1 MRGLRDDLKLA
12 LDPVEFARHVGM
24 RPERWQADLLST
36 PSNRV
41 ILNCSRQAGKS
52 SFSAILALHRALYFP
67 KSLVLVFAPALRQSQ
82 EFFQKLDAFWRA
94 AGLPGEADSER
105 KLGLEL
111 KNGSRVEALPGSEKT
126 TRGFSAPSLII
137 FEEAS
142 RIDDSLYFDGARP
155 MIATVPDSTLL
166 LISSPYG
173 RRGFFYEEWE
183 HGGPG
188 WERFRITADDSEAVK
203 SEYIEEERR
212 IKSERQIAQEY
223 YCEFTEADGAV
234 FGGNL
239 IDHAFDDDEVLPLWQ
254 D

>member
-1 MRGLRDDLKLA
+1 M
-12 LDPVEFARHVGM
+12 E
-24 RPERWQADLLST
+24 PELWQESLLST

-41 ILNCSRQAGKS
+41 ILACSRQAGKS

-82 EFFQKLDAFWRA
+82 EFFQKVDEFWRA
-94 AGLPGEADSER
+94 AELPGEANSER

-111 KNGSRVEALPGSEKT
+111 KNGSRIEALPGSERT

-137 FEEAS
+137 FEEAA
-142 RIDDSLYFDGARP
+142 RIEDALYYDGARP
-155 MIATVPDSTLL
+155 MIATVPESTLL

-173 RRGFFYEEWE
+173 KRGFFYHEWE

-188 WERFRITADDSEAVK
+188 WERFRVTADDSDAVK

-212 IKSERQIAQEY
+212 IKSERQIRQEY
-223 YCEFTEADGAV
+223 YCEFLETEDSV
-234 FGGNL
+234 FTSDL
-239 IDHAFDDDEVLPLWQ
+239 IEAALSDEVEPLWT

>member
-1 MRGLRDDLKLA
+1 MVTLKDDLKFA
-12 LDPVEFARHVGM
+12 LNPAQFARHVGM
-24 RPERWQADLLST
+24 KPEPWQEALLST
-36 PSNRV
+36 SSSRV
-41 ILNCSRQAGKS
+41 ILNCARQAGKS

-82 EFFQKLDAFWRA
+82 EFFQKVDAFWRA
-94 AGLPGEADSER
+94 AELPGEANSER

-111 KNGSRVEALPGSEKT
+111 KNGSRIEALPGSERT

-137 FEEAS
+137 FEEAA
-142 RIDDSLYFDGARP
+142 RIDDALYFDGARP

-173 RRGFFYEEWE
+173 KRGFFYHEWE

-188 WERFRITADDSEAVK
+188 WERFRVTADDSDAVK
-203 SEYIEEERR
+203 SEYIEEERLA
-212 IKSERQIAQEY
+212 KTERQIQQEY
-223 YCEFTEADGAV
+223 YCEFLETEDSV
-234 FGGNL
+234 FTSDL
-239 IDHAFDDDEVLPLWQ
+239 IEAALSDDVEPLWT